1 MSLTYKINMFETDH
15 DDATKT
21 MVTFVVSDESI
32 DSPFVITKRIT
43 TGSNTNEQILAL
55 AQTEA
60 QAETD
65 AWVASYDDLGKT
77 WNPDTNTLENA
88 YE

>member
-1 MSLTYKINMFETDH
+1 MALTYKINLFETDH
-15 DDATKT
+15 EDATKT
-21 MVTFVVSDESI
+21 MVTFVVRDESI

-60 QAETD
+60 QAEID
-65 AWVASYDDLGKT
+65 AWLASHDVLGKT
-77 WNPDTNTLENA
+77 WNPDTSAIE
-88 YE
+88 

>member
-1 MSLTYKINMFETDH
+1 MALTYTINMFETDH

-21 MVTFVVSDESI
+21 MVTFVVNDESI
-32 DSPFVITKRIT
+32 DGPYVITKRIT

-60 QAETD
+60 QAEID
-65 AWVASYDDLGKT
+65 AWRASYDVLGKT
-77 WNPDTNTLENA
+77 WNPDTNTIE
-88 YE
+88 